1 LPKLASPKLSPSV
14 QLTIIAVF
22 CLTGATSAHAAM
34 SLGSILCNGVE
45 NSRPFA
51 PVFTWI
57 SYLAGVIAAIAGVY
71 HLRLHAESPQNQR
84 LTTPLMELAGSMTLM
99 SLPAVMNVLVTSIY
113 GKPEGSASLNC
124 AAGPVM
130 GGPGLDQMLRGFVS
144 NIEEPL
150 KMASSAAALLSGLY
164 MIVRGLMKASKYGT
178 DPKTHNMHSVLT
190 YLGFGALLVSIGQ
203 NLDVMLATLFGTST
217 VADSSIIKWGK
228 LDAIVGGGGISQR
241 FKDAVNAALVFVQL
255 IGCIAFVRGWLLMK
269 KVVEGAGNANL
280 AQAMT
285 HILGGVAAIN
295 IYQFLVAMDYTFG
308 TNLIS

>member
-1 LPKLASPKLSPSV
+1 
-14 QLTIIAVF
+14 
-22 CLTGATSAHAAM
+22 M
-34 SLGSILCNGVE
+34 SLGSIICNGVD
-45 NSRPFA
+45 NSRPFSQ
-51 PVFTWI
+51 VFSWI
-57 SYLAGVIAAIAGVY
+57 SYLAGVIAAIAGIY
-71 HLRLHAESPQNQR
+71 HLRLHAESPQNQK
-84 LTTPLMELAGSMTLM
+84 LTTPLMELAGSMALISMPAFM
-99 SLPAVMNVLVTSIY
+99 SVLVTSIY

-130 GGPGLDQMLRGFVS
+130 GGPGLDQMLRGFVN

-150 KMASSAAALLSGLY
+150 KMAASAAALLSGLY

-178 DPKTHNMHSVLT
+178 DPKTHSMHSVLT
-190 YLGFGALLVSIGQ
+190 YLGFGALLISIGQ
-203 NLDVMLATLFGTST
+203 NLDTMLATLFGTSAVAPST
-217 VADSSIIKWGK
+217 VINWGK

-241 FKDAVNAALVFVQL
+241 FKDAVNAALLFVQL

-269 KVVEGAGNANL
+269 KVVEGAGNVNL

-295 IYQFLVAMDYTFG
+295 IYQFLIAMDYTFG